1 MAASIKL
8 HVRAVRGPGFS
19 VALPA
24 GLATRVGDA
33 KAAVEAAPQA
43 RRRAVA
49 HLIHAG
55 KVLADGLTL
64 HDCGYSSSDFVV
76 AVFTVRIQAPCSLE
90 FSFPSADCVCVCVLY
105 VSFVGNRSDASFMP
119 ARQHHH
125 HHQQQRVRLRAA
137 RLPQSRHHVASNHSQ

>member
-1 MAASIKL
+1 MATSIKL

-76 AVFTVRIQAPCSLE
+76 AVFTVRTKHLVRWIFLSPQLIV
-90 FSFPSADCVCVCVLY
+90 FVFVCVC
-105 VSFVGNRSDASFMP
+105 M
-119 ARQHHH
+119 
-125 HHQQQRVRLRAA
+125 
-137 RLPQSRHHVASNHSQ
+137 